1 MSVIVDAMPALK
13 SVSDPLTYEDYK
25 TFPDNDGIRK
35 EIIEGE
41 LFMTP
46 APNTKH
52 QSVSRELS
60 FLLVSFIKSTN
71 IGKIFVAPYD
81 VKFSHI
87 NVFQPDIVFVLQDNY
102 EIITDININ
111 GAPDLVIEI
120 LSPST
125 KANDRIFKK
134 QIYEKFGVKEYW
146 IVDPENETVEIW
158 VLKNHKFI
166 LDSKA
171 GKSQTFKS
179 QILKGLEI
187 NLSEIFNT

>member
-1 MSVIVDAMPALK
+1 MPALK